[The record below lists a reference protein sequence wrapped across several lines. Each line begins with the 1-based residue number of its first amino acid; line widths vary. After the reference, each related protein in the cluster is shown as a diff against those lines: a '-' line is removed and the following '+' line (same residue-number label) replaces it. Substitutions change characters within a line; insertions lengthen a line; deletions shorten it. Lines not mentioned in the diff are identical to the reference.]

1 MLHTTAKNLNHI
13 LICDCAVRYGKHHL
27 QQHSIVKVII
37 FSLICIFPLH
47 FIHKRLQWS
56 VFKYFMWCAIYPG
69 LSFSC
74 SPQSLTNPKWIT
86 PPKLVYV
93 YIDGRFITAK
103 EMRSERVKGGL
114 LMELFDHFTEIV
126 ALKWWWW
133 TCQVEAWHEI
143 RFN

>member
-1 MLHTTAKNLNHI
+1 MLSDMENIIYSNIQLLKSSYLALFAYFHYTSFIRDYSDQCPNI
-13 LICDCAVRYGKHHL
+13 LCGVRFILDY
-27 QQHSIVKVII
+27 HSHV
-37 FSLICIFPLH
+37 H
-47 FIHKRLQWS
+47 
-56 VFKYFMWCAIYPG
+56 
-69 LSFSC
+69 
-74 SPQSLTNPKWIT
+74 QSLTNLKWIT

-103 EMRSERVKGGL
+103 EMRSERIKGGL

-133 TCQVEAWHEI
+133 WWWTCQVEAWHEI